1 MKKNFRKTWL
11 LAGAACLALLFAG
24 CARVDSPA
32 VAETAAAPVDL
43 KICISNINM
52 SKESLDELSDFYLE
66 SHPEI
71 NSIKWEIVS
80 DDSYYNLL
88 KMNLAS
94 GQLPDIIMV
103 NGSNELEE
111 WSGHLIT
118 LNDTKAA
125 ASLNERVLE
134 GSQWNSDYYSLPIMY
149 EEVGILYNM
158 EILES
163 AGWDRIPVT
172 FQELESLCEDVKAA
186 QKKVFINSYMNTSK
200 MIESGLMQMVSMK
213 KHPELYMLVLEKN
226 NQSRIANDT
235 EWNEL
240 MDFYD
245 LTLAY
250 GNRRPLE
257 ISSDLARNYFAIGKY
272 AMIVNESLDGFS
284 HMNLSREMKDKIEV
298 GPLLLSDD
306 EEKNKMQVKV
316 IRLGITKDCSA
327 PGEATAFLDWLAD
340 GDGDSPLREIQRESL
355 DRWLADDRTTIGMR
369 RTVPSVMVEKMIPIW
384 TRYIS
389 QEIPRDVFYEEVSAS
404 LQDYAKKYNRR

>member
-1 MKKNFRKTWL
+1 M

-24 CARVDSPA
+24 CARVDSP
-32 VAETAAAPVDL
+32 VTAETAAAPVDL

-52 SKESLDELSDFYLE
+52 SKESLDALSGFYLE

-103 NGSNELEE
+103 NGSNELQE
-111 WSGHLIT
+111 WGGHLIPLGET
-118 LNDTKAA
+118 RA
-125 ASLNERVLE
+125 ASALDERVLE
-134 GSQWNSDYYSLPIMY
+134 GSLWNSDCYSLPIMY

-158 EILES
+158 EILKS
-163 AGWDRIPVT
+163 AGWNRIPAT
-172 FQELESLCEDVKAA
+172 FQELKTLCADVEAA
-186 QKKVFINSYMNTSK
+186 HRKVFINSYMNTSK

-272 AMIVNESLDGFS
+272 AMIVNESLDGFRY
-284 HMNLSREMKDKIEV
+284 MNLSQEMKDKIEI

-306 EEKNKMQVKV
+306 EEKNKMQIKV

-327 PGEATAFLDWLAD
+327 PGEATAFLDWLAY
-340 GDGDSPLREIQRESL
+340 GDGDSPLRDIQRGKL
-355 DRWLADDRTTIGMR
+355 AGWLANDRTTIGMR

-389 QEIPRDVFYEEVSAS
+389 QEISRDVFYEEVSAS